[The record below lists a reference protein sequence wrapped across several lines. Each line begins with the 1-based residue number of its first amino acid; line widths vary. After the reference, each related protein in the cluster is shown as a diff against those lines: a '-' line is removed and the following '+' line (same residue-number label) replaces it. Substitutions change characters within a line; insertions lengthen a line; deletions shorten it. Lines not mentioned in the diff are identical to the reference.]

1 MSPGSIWEPPRSSPL
16 GLDPEPTSWRGRVV
30 FSGGGMADD
39 LHLMELSAEVV
50 LLVTFFSISRA
61 FVTVPF
67 VVKMSDCSARRSS
80 KMPHPNDL
88 HRSTQ
93 SASAPPGD
101 AAQLPQG
108 QCRYILTIPELK
120 GHRCGCMGFH
130 HNTSLPGAT
139 CYCGHFSCFHSST
152 SLKTSEDITALK
164 KRVRE
169 LEAQLQQKGS
179 YQLEN
184 LVGRI
189 SDLEET
195 VEGNQEE
202 AANQLKAS
210 YQNSSAAWQVI
221 EALQERIK
229 SLENYCQLYCEQM
242 IATRKEV
249 KELYNRQLE
258 MMDGEEGLEERIKT
272 LEDPGNLLP
281 LFQTGQIGSVTM
293 DTR

>member
-1 MSPGSIWEPPRSSPL
+1 
-16 GLDPEPTSWRGRVV
+16 
-30 FSGGGMADD
+30 
-39 LHLMELSAEVV
+39 
-50 LLVTFFSISRA
+50 
-61 FVTVPF
+61 
-67 VVKMSDCSARRSS
+67 MSDCSARRSS

-169 LEAQLQQKGS
+169 LEAQVQQKGS

-229 SLENYCQLYCEQM
+229 SLENYCQLYYDGWRGDFGGKDKN
-242 IATRKEV
+242 AGGSRKPITIVPEWADQFGDYGYEV
-249 KELYNRQLE
+249 DVDWVALRQLR
-258 MMDGEEGLEERIKT
+258 GEGAGL
-272 LEDPGNLLP
+272 
-281 LFQTGQIGSVTM
+281 V
-293 DTR
+293 